1 METFFRSWF
10 WLVTLAFLGTSSFL
24 LASTASNVV
33 RSMLPSPPPFLL
45 QGKTSQQLDTAL
57 LKKNAAFS
65 ILNKGNLFDNKNNPV
80 VKPLVTK
87 QPKDDGKKKDDPNK
101 NKPANCDSNGQY
113 KPSQLPLQLKGTTI
127 ASDPNF
133 STAAVYDA
141 RRRKVFLVRTNEL
154 FFGIKVCKVEKGFLK
169 LDRGMGRLEYL
180 ELGKPP
186 GRGGKYNYRKKLYRQ
201 YRKLRNTKLDLSSI
215 KKKGNNQYS
224 LSRNF
229 LTKMTK
235 RLDIVASQAAI
246 VPYFSKGRPAGFRLR
261 NIKKNSMFTKMGIKS
276 NDVVLR
282 INGYRFTSPQKALE
296 AYSNLLYARQL
307 SVTVMR
313 GGKPVR
319 MTYSI
324 KE

>member
-1 METFFRSWF
+1 MEKFFRSYF
-10 WLVTLAFLGTSSFL
+10 WLVTLTFLGSSSYL
-24 LASTASNVV
+24 LAHTASSVV
-33 RSMLPSPPPFLL
+33 RMMLPSPVAFRLTPRAKN
-45 QGKTSQQLDTAL
+45 QINTAL

-65 ILNKGNLFDNKNNPV
+65 ILNKGNLFDTKNKPV
-80 VKPLVTK
+80 IRPLVTK
-87 QPKDDGKKKDDPNK
+87 KPKDDKKKDDPNK
-101 NKPANCDSNGQY
+101 NKPANCDGKGQY

-127 ASDPNF
+127 ASDPDF
-133 STAAVYDA
+133 SVAAVYDA
-141 RRRKVFLVRTNEL
+141 RRRKVFVVRTHEV
-154 FFGIKVCKVEKGFLK
+154 FYGIKICKVEKGYLK

-186 GRGGKYNYRKKLYRQ
+186 GRGGKYNARRKLYRQ

-215 KKKGNNQYS
+215 KKKGSNQYS
-224 LSRNF
+224 LSRGF

-313 GGKPVR
+313 KGKPVR